1 LSAIYHVAIFFVAIS
16 SLYPM
21 AWLLDQLLHVLD
33 LVFAGALW
41 AFFGLT
47 LAYFTVEVLRQSPR
61 RRWRLKECLQ
71 FRLAAFF
78 RVITALACTFRLTGR
93 SGPRLVGT
101 HDVPWMSETVGFV
114 VVYLA
119 CHLALLGLAFIVQDL
134 MNTFR
139 KRPYS
144 IPRMWRERMDKYV
157 QVREPLM
164 HSAPNAED
172 AKLGDDSP
180 AVESPRLQRP
190 RKPPENARG

>member
-1 LSAIYHVAIFFVAIS
+1 
-16 SLYPM
+16 M
-21 AWLLDQLLHVLD
+21 AWLLDQLLHLLD
-33 LVFAGALW
+33 LVVAGALW

-47 LAYFTVEVLRQSPR
+47 VVYFTVEVLRQSPR
-61 RRWRLKECLQ
+61 RRFRLKECLQ

-93 SGPRLVGT
+93 TGPRLVGT
-101 HDVPWMSETVGFV
+101 HEVPWMSETVGFV

-134 MNTFR
+134 VQTFR

-157 QVREPLM
+157 QVREPLTP
-164 HSAPNAED
+164 AERNAD
-172 AKLGDDSP
+172 AGNFGDNGP
-180 AVESPRLQRP
+180 TEAWIRVQRP
-190 RKPPENARG
+190 RKPPENGRS